1 MREIQAAPGLGEPE
15 ALSSLRR
22 TPLSSPGSV
31 DLVSCTLAAPC
42 CLSDKFLV
50 TPQARLIQKA
60 APDTL
65 PHLCCAEGS
74 PVRQLRAQVS
84 KSDLSISAHI
94 PGQGS
99 LSLHLFLPLIGDN
112 RRRETI
118 CFVSYCEAHAIKIS
132 KYM

>member
-31 DLVSCTLAAPC
+31 DLVSCALAAPC
-42 CLSDKFLV
+42 CLSDRFLV

-60 APDTL
+60 APDTP

-84 KSDLSISAHI
+84 KSGSQYFRSHPGARLTFSA
-94 PGQGS
+94 
-99 LSLHLFLPLIGDN
+99 LFLPLIGDN

-118 CFVSYCEAHAIKIS
+118 CFVSYCEAHVIKIS